1 MSAGNRSSAALAISI
16 LALVLAAA
24 GVGYAATKISGKTI
38 KVGSTPGNR
47 LKDDT
52 LTGRQVD
59 EGTLAQVPSAAR
71 AALADHALGAD
82 HAAAADRAVSA
93 AGADHAASADRIG
106 SLTESDIERA
116 GRVLTF
122 DVRMGNTDPPRTL
135 FQTGPFT
142 VQATC
147 GVGGGHNIFH
157 VNATTSENDSAAR
170 AFNIFDAEQGDT
182 DFDVGDVFKITESQD
197 GSTEPIGPYAMSA
210 YLWSPGGTMVRLELA
225 QGSHLF
231 SNNASDQ
238 VQCTY
243 SGFAIVS

>member
-1 MSAGNRSSAALAISI
+1 MSAGTRSTAALAVSI

-47 LKDDT
+47 LKDNT

-59 EGTLAQVPSAAR
+59 ESTFAEVPSAAR
-71 AALADHALGAD
+71 AALADHAAS
-82 HAAAADRAVSA
+82 AVSADRAASA
-93 AGADHAASADRIG
+93 ANADHAASADRIG
-106 SLTESDIERA
+106 SLTESEIERA

-135 FQTGPFT
+135 FQAGPFT

-147 GVGGGHNIFH
+147 GVSSGQNIFH

-170 AFNIFDAEQGDT
+170 AFDIFDAEQGDT
-182 DFDVGDVFKITESQD
+182 DFDVGDVFKITENQD
-197 GSTEPIGPYAMSA
+197 GSTNSIGPYAMSA